1 MKRKLLLT
9 IVSFYLIIQ
18 VFAQSIKGRV
28 EDEKKIPIIGAT
40 VIIEGSKKGSFTDA
54 QGTFEI
60 KEVKAGK
67 YKLKISSLG
76 SNSSYKEVE
85 VGANGA
91 FVNIQLKEDQK
102 KLDEVVV
109 VGYGVQRKREISGSV
124 AQISG
129 KSLND
134 MPVPSFESALQGK
147 LAGVNVT
154 TGSGLAGSGAV
165 VRIRGIASI
174 GAGGDPLYVV
184 DGIPIT
190 QDYFLNGNGGGMN
203 NNPLATINPNDIE
216 TIDVL
221 KDAGASAI
229 YGSRGANGVILITT
243 KRGKKGSKK
252 GPNVNF
258 SATIGT
264 SQPTALPNM
273 LNSSQYLQLRQE
285 AWENDGGTGRVWLPG
300 YSSAQSSAAA
310 REAAYNKASQY
321 NTDWVKLTTR
331 VGFKQNYDLSISDI
345 YKKVSY
351 YAGISYSNN
360 ESYLVGNSYN
370 RLAGRLN
377 LDFKVT
383 KKIKVSTNSSL
394 AQGNNFRV
402 NSAWAGGLGSAMST
416 ALPIYPVRYKDVNG
430 GDSAYFRGGD
440 NPLIAQEQKVW
451 RVGETRVINNVAID
465 YNPIKNLYFRGQG
478 GYDYMQLLDDQY
490 NSPQLLN
497 IADSIGGNA
506 NRTGTFTNNLN
517 YFITGTYNYNPN
529 DNNKLSFMVGN
540 EFQKST
546 ASVRTQR
553 TEKTSGP
560 FYDKTPDS
568 LYQNQVSP
576 GSAWAFL
583 SYFSRVNYSFKDK
596 YFAQLILRADWSS
609 RFGENYRVAFMPAVS
624 ASWVLSEEKFL
635 RNNKR
640 ISFLKLRASAGRS
653 GNSNINGNARFLTYR
668 TDGFYNQQT
677 ITYPTQAANPNL
689 RWETSFIWDAGLE
702 LGLFNDRIFTTVDYF
717 DRRVSDAIIENL
729 AISPSTGMDNYTA
742 NVGSITNRGLEFG
755 IKTRNLVGKFRWSTD
770 FNITK
775 IWNSIDDIGAYSQDA
790 VGGGTNDTR
799 PIIGSPIGTN
809 YLVRFSHIDQ
819 QTGLPVYLDLNGN
832 PTSKWDI
839 ANRVG
844 AGSVLPD
851 ASGGLTN
858 TFSYKGFDLSVLI
871 NFVIGGNIYES
882 SAKRQLGVVTDW
894 NMRTDMFDR
903 WQKPGDNTQFARLTL
918 NEANYGSN
926 TVWINT
932 TQFLH
937 DASFARLRNITLGYN
952 LQPKAIKKLKHVR
965 SVRMAVI
972 ATNILTVTKYPGLDP
987 EIARDFENAT
997 DRNMSPNITY
1007 LTPPQERTYSF
1018 QINVGF

>member
-1 MKRKLLLT
+1 MKRKLLVLLVG
-9 IVSFYLIIQ
+9 IFIASAS
-18 VFAQSIKGRV
+18 FAQSIKGKI
-28 EDEKKIPIIGAT
+28 EDEKKQPIVGAT
-40 VIIEGSKKGSFTDA
+40 VIIDGTKKGGYTDA

-60 KEVKAGK
+60 KDVVPGN
-67 YKLKISSLG
+67 YKLKITSLG
-76 SNSSYKEVE
+76 FNTAYKDVE
-85 VGANGA
+85 VTATGS
-91 FVNIQLKEDQK
+91 FVSLALKEDQK

-109 VGYGVQRKREISGSV
+109 VGYGVQRKREVTGSIAKISGRE
-124 AQISG
+124 
-129 KSLND
+129 LND

-190 QDYFLNGNGGGMN
+190 QDYFLNSNSGGMN
-203 NNPLATINPNDIE
+203 NNPLASINPNDIE
-216 TIDVL
+216 SIDVL

-243 KRGKKGSKK
+243 KRGRKGNKK
-252 GPNVNF
+252 GPSVNF
-258 SATIGT
+258 TATVGT

-273 LNSSQYLQLRQE
+273 LNTQQYLQLRQE

-300 YSSAQSSAAA
+300 YSSAQSTAAA
-310 REAAYNKASQY
+310 REAAYLKASQY

-331 VGFKQNYDLSISDI
+331 VGFKQNYDLSVSDVF
-345 YKKVSY
+345 KKVSY
-351 YAGISYSNN
+351 YAGVSYSNN

-377 LDFKVT
+377 LDFKVS
-383 KKIKVSTNSSL
+383 KKIKISTNSSL

-402 NSAWAGGLGSAMST
+402 NSAWAGGLGAAMSE
-416 ALPIYPVRYKDVNG
+416 ALPIYPVKFGGPN
-430 GDSAYFRGGD
+430 GDSTYFRGGA
-440 NPLIAQEQKVW
+440 NPIIAQEQKTW
-451 RVGETRVINNVAID
+451 RVGETRTINNIAID
-465 YNPIKNLYFRGQG
+465 YNPIKNLYLRAQG

-490 NSPQLLN
+490 DSPQLLN
-497 IADSIGGNA
+497 IADSAGGNA
-506 NRTGTFTNNLN
+506 YRTATFTNNLN
-517 YFITGTYNYNPN
+517 YFITGTYNYNPT
-529 DNNKLSFMVGN
+529 DNHKFSFMLGN

-546 ASVRTQR
+546 ASTRTQR
-553 TEKTSGP
+553 TEHTSGP
-560 FYDKTPDS
+560 FYEKTPDS
-568 LYQNQVSP
+568 LYANQTAP
-576 GSAWAFL
+576 GNAWAFL
-583 SYFSRVNYSFKDK
+583 SYFSRINYSYKDK
-596 YFAQLILRADWSS
+596 YFAQVILRADWSS

-635 RNNKR
+635 RTNKT

-653 GNSNINGNARFLTYR
+653 GNSNINGNARFLTFR
-668 TDGFYNQQT
+668 TDGLYNQQA
-677 ITYPTQAANPNL
+677 ITYPTQAPNENL
-689 RWETSFIWDAGLE
+689 RWETSLIWDAGLE

-717 DRRVSDAIIENL
+717 DRRVTDAIIENL
-729 AISPSTGMDNYTA
+729 AISPSTGMDQYTA
-742 NVGSITNRGLEFG
+742 NVGKITNRGLEFG
-755 IKTRNLVGKFRWSTD
+755 IKTRNLVGKFRWNTD

-790 VGGGTNDTR
+790 VSGGTNDTR

-809 YLVRFSHIDQ
+809 YLVRFSHVDKA
-819 QTGLPVYLDLNGN
+819 TGLPVYLDVNGN
-832 PTSKWDI
+832 PTSTWDP
-839 ANRVG
+839 ANRV
-844 AGSVLPD
+844 AVGSVLPD

-858 TFSYKGFDLSVLI
+858 TFSYKGFDLSILI

-882 SAKRQLGVVTDW
+882 SAKRQLGVVTNW
-894 NMRTDMFDR
+894 NMRTDLFDR
-903 WQKPGDNTQFARLTL
+903 WQKPGDDAQFARLTL
-918 NEANYGSN
+918 NSATYGSN
-926 TVWINT
+926 TEWINT

-937 DASFARLRNITLGYN
+937 SASFARLRNVTLAYN
-952 LQPKAIKKLKHVR
+952 LQPKAIKKLKYCR
-965 SVRMAVI
+965 SVRLAII
-972 ATNILTVTKYPGLDP
+972 ATNILTITKYPGLDP

-1018 QINVGF
+1018 QINIGFN

>member
-9 IVSFYLIIQ
+9 LISFYLSSQI
-18 VFAQSIKGRV
+18 FAQSIKGRV
-28 EDEKKIPIIGAT
+28 EDEKKVPIVGAT
-40 VIIEGSKKGSFTDA
+40 VIIEGTKKGSFTNDK
-54 QGTFEI
+54 GVFEI
-60 KEVKAGK
+60 KDVAVGK
-67 YKLKISSLG
+67 YKVKISSLG
-76 SNSSYKEVE
+76 SNTGYREVE
-85 VGANGA
+85 VTANGA
-91 FVNIQLKEDQK
+91 FINVLLKEDQK

-109 VGYGVQRKREISGSV
+109 VGYGVQRKREVTGAV
-124 AQISG
+124 AQING
-129 KSLND
+129 KALND
-134 MPVPSFESALQGK
+134 MPVPSFEAALQGK

-174 GAGGDPLYVV
+174 GAGGDPLYVI

-203 NNPLATINPNDIE
+203 NNPLASINPNDIE

-243 KRGKKGSKK
+243 KRGKKGLKK
-252 GPNVNF
+252 TPTINF
-258 SATIGT
+258 SSTFGT

-273 LNSSQYLQLRQE
+273 LNTQQYLQLRQE
-285 AWENDGGTGRVWLPG
+285 AWENDGGTGHVWLPG
-300 YSSAQSSAAA
+300 YSSSQSSAAA
-310 REAAYNKASQY
+310 REAAYNKASQN

-331 VGFKQNYDLSISDI
+331 LGFKQNYDLSISDA
-345 YKKVSY
+345 YKKVNY
-351 YAGISYSNN
+351 YAGLSYSNN

-370 RLAGRLN
+370 RIAGRLN
-377 LDFKVT
+377 LDFNIS

-394 AQGNNFRV
+394 SQGNNYRV

-416 ALPIYPVRYKDVNG
+416 ALPIYPTKVGGAN
-430 GDSAYFRGGD
+430 GDSTYFRNGD
-440 NPLIAQEQKVW
+440 NPLIAQEQKIW
-451 RVGETRVINNVAID
+451 RVGETRAINNIAID

-478 GYDYMQLLDDQY
+478 GYDYMDLIDDQY
-490 NSPQLLN
+490 DSPKLLN
-497 IADSIGGNA
+497 IKDSIGGNA
-506 NRTGTFTNNLN
+506 RRDGTYTNNFN
-517 YFITGTYNYNPN
+517 YFVTGTYNYNPN
-529 DNNKLSFMVGN
+529 ESNKFSFMLGN

-546 ASVRTQR
+546 ASKRTQR
-553 TEKTSGP
+553 TEKTTGT
-560 FYDKTPDS
+560 FYEKEPDT
-568 LYQNQVSP
+568 LYQNQVAP
-576 GSAWAFL
+576 GNAWAFL

-596 YFAQLILRADWSS
+596 YFAQVILRADWSS
-609 RFGENYRVAFMPAVS
+609 RFGENNRVAFMPAVS
-624 ASWVLSEEKFL
+624 ASWVISEEKFL

-640 ISFLKLRASAGRS
+640 ISYLKLRASAGRS
-653 GNSNINGNARFLTYR
+653 GNSNINGNARFLTYN
-668 TDGFYNQQT
+668 TTGNYNGQP

-702 LGLFNDRIFTTVDYF
+702 LGLFNDRVFTTIDYF
-717 DRRVSDAIIENL
+717 DRKVSDVIIEGL

-742 NVGSITNRGLEFG
+742 NVGKITNRGLEFG
-755 IKTRNLVGKFRWSTD
+755 IKTRNLVGKFRWNTE
-770 FNITK
+770 FNVTK
-775 IWNSIDDIGAYSQDA
+775 IWNTIDDIGAYSQDA
-790 VGGGTNDTR
+790 VSGGTNDTR

-819 QTGLPVYLDLNGN
+819 QTGLPVYLDINGN
-832 PTSKWDI
+832 ATSKWDI

-844 AGSVLPD
+844 VGSVLPD
-851 ASGGLTN
+851 ASGGMTN
-858 TFSYKGFDLSVLI
+858 TFSYKGFDLSILV
-871 NFVIGGNIYES
+871 NFVLGGNIYES

-894 NMRTDMFDR
+894 NMRTDLFDR
-903 WQKPGDNTQFARLTL
+903 WQKPGDNAQYARLTL

-937 DASFARLRNITLGYN
+937 DATFARLRNVTLAYN
-952 LQPKAIKKLKHVR
+952 LQPKAIKKLKKVR
-965 SVRMAVI
+965 SVRLAVI
-972 ATNILTVTKYPGLDP
+972 ATNILTFTKYSGLDP

>member
-9 IVSFYLIIQ
+9 IVSFCISVQI
-18 VFAQSIKGRV
+18 FAQSIKGRV
-28 EDEKKIPIIGAT
+28 EDEKKEPIIGAT
-40 VIIEGSKKGSFTDA
+40 VIIDGTKKGSFTDA
-54 QGTFEI
+54 KGTFEI
-60 KEVKAGK
+60 KDVPVGK
-67 YKLKISSLG
+67 YKIKISSLG
-76 SNSSYKEVE
+76 SNTAYKEVE
-85 VGANGA
+85 VTANGA
-91 FVNIQLKEDQK
+91 FLNIQLKEDQK
-102 KLDEVVV
+102 KLDDVVV
-109 VGYGVQRKREISGSV
+109 VGYGVQRKREVTGSV

-129 KSLND
+129 RSLND

-174 GAGGDPLYVV
+174 GAGGDPLYVI

-203 NNPLATINPNDIE
+203 NNPLASINPNDIE

-243 KRGKKGSKK
+243 KRGKRGGKK
-252 GPNVNF
+252 GPTINF
-258 SATIGT
+258 SASFGT

-273 LNSSQYLQLRQE
+273 LNTQQYLQLRQE

-300 YSSAQSSAAA
+300 YSSSQSSAAA
-310 REAAYNKASQY
+310 REAAYIKASQY
-321 NTDWVKLTTR
+321 NTDWVKLSTR
-331 VGFKQNYDLSISDI
+331 VGFKQNYDLSLSDI

-351 YAGISYSNN
+351 YAGLSYSSN

-377 LDFKVT
+377 LDFKIT

-416 ALPIYPVRYKDVNG
+416 ALPIYPVRLKAVDG
-430 GDSAYFRGGD
+430 SDSAYFRNGD
-440 NPLIAQEQKVW
+440 NPLIAQEQKIW
-451 RVGETRVINNVAID
+451 RVAETRVINNVAVD
-465 YNPIKNLYFRGQG
+465 YNPIKNLFFRVQG

-490 NSPQLLN
+490 NSPSLLN

-517 YFITGTYNYNPN
+517 YFATGTYNYNVN
-529 DNNKLSFMVGN
+529 DNNKFSFMLGN

-553 TEKTSGP
+553 TERTSGP
-560 FYDKTPDS
+560 FYDKTPDT
-568 LYQNQVSP
+568 LYQNQIAP

-583 SYFSRVNYSFKDK
+583 SYFSRVNYSYKDK
-596 YFAQLILRADWSS
+596 YFAQVILRADWSS

-635 RNNKR
+635 RSNKR

-668 TDGFYNQQT
+668 TDGFYNQQA

-689 RWETSFIWDAGLE
+689 RWETSFIWDAGVE

-742 NVGSITNRGLEFG
+742 NVGKITNRGLEFG
-755 IKTRNLVGKFRWSTD
+755 IKTRNLVGKFKWNTD

-809 YLVRFSHIDQ
+809 YLVRFSHVDQ

-839 ANRVG
+839 NNRVG
-844 AGSVLPD
+844 VGSVLPD
-851 ASGGLTN
+851 ASGGITN
-858 TFSYKGFDLSVLI
+858 TFSYKGFDLSMLV

-882 SAKRQLGVVTDW
+882 SAKRQLGVVSDW
-894 NMRTDMFDR
+894 NMRTDLFDR
-903 WQKPGDNTQFARLTL
+903 WQKPGDNAQFARLTL

-932 TQFLH
+932 TQHLH
-937 DASFARLRNITLGYN
+937 DASFARLRNVTLAYN
-952 LQPKAIKKLKHVR
+952 LQAKTIKKLKYCR
-965 SVRMAVI
+965 SVRMAII
-972 ATNILTVTKYPGLDP
+972 ATNILTITKYPGLDP

>member
-1 MKRKLLLT
+1 MKRKLLVLFVGIF
-9 IVSFYLIIQ
+9 IVS
-18 VFAQSIKGRV
+18 VSFAQSIKGKI
-28 EDEKKIPIIGAT
+28 EDEKKQPVVGAT
-40 VIIEGSKKGSFTDA
+40 AIIDGTKKGGYTDA
-54 QGTFEI
+54 EGLFEI
-60 KEVKAGK
+60 KDVLPGT

-76 SNSSYKEVE
+76 FNTIYKDVE
-85 VGANGA
+85 VTATGA
-91 FVNIQLKEDQK
+91 FVALSMKEDQK

-109 VGYGVQRKREISGSV
+109 VGYGVQRKREVTGSIAKISGRE
-124 AQISG
+124 
-129 KSLND
+129 LND

-190 QDYFLNGNGGGMN
+190 QDYFLNGNSGGMN
-203 NNPLATINPNDIE
+203 NNPLASINPNDIE
-216 TIDVL
+216 SIDVL

-243 KRGKKGSKK
+243 KRGRKGSKK
-252 GPNVNF
+252 GPSVNF
-258 SATIGT
+258 TATMGT

-273 LNSSQYLQLRQE
+273 LNTQQYLQLRQE

-300 YSSAQSSAAA
+300 YSSAQSTAAA
-310 REAAYNKASQY
+310 REAAYLKASQY

-331 VGFKQNYDLSISDI
+331 VGFKQNYDLSVSDVF
-345 YKKVSY
+345 KKVSY
-351 YAGISYSNN
+351 YAGVSYSNN
-360 ESYLVGNSYN
+360 ESFLVGNSYN

-377 LDFKVT
+377 LDFKVS

-402 NSAWAGGLGSAMST
+402 NSGWAGGLGAAMSE
-416 ALPIYPVRYKDVNG
+416 ALPIYPVKFGGPN
-430 GDSAYFRGGD
+430 GDSAYFRGGV
-440 NPLIAQEQKVW
+440 NPIIAQEQKTW
-451 RVGETRVINNVAID
+451 RVGETRTINNIAVD
-465 YNPIKNLYFRGQG
+465 YNPIKNLYFRAQG

-490 NSPQLLN
+490 DSPQLLN
-497 IADSIGGNA
+497 IADSAGGNA
-506 NRTGTFTNNLN
+506 NRTATFTNNLN
-517 YFITGTYNYNPN
+517 YFITGTYNYTPT
-529 DNNKLSFMVGN
+529 DNHKFSFMLGN

-546 ASVRTQR
+546 ASTRTQR
-553 TEKTSGP
+553 TEHTSGP
-560 FYDKTPDS
+560 FYEKEPDS
-568 LYQNQVSP
+568 LYANQTAP
-576 GSAWAFL
+576 GNAWAFL
-583 SYFSRVNYSFKDK
+583 SYFSRINYSYKDK
-596 YFAQLILRADWSS
+596 YFAQVILRADWSS

-635 RNNKR
+635 RTNKT

-653 GNSNINGNARFLTYR
+653 GNSNINGNARFLTFR
-668 TDGFYNQQT
+668 TDGMYNQQA
-677 ITYPTQAANPNL
+677 ITYPTQAPNENL
-689 RWETSFIWDAGLE
+689 RWETSLIWDAGVE

-717 DRRVSDAIIENL
+717 DRRVTDAIIENL
-729 AISPSTGMDNYTA
+729 AISPSTGMDQYTA
-742 NVGSITNRGLEFG
+742 NVGKITNRGLEFG

-790 VGGGTNDTR
+790 VSGGTNDTR

-809 YLVRFSHIDQ
+809 YLVRFSHIDKA
-819 QTGLPVYLDLNGN
+819 TGLPVYLDVNGN
-832 PTSKWDI
+832 QTSTWDI
-839 ANRVG
+839 NNRVG
-844 AGSVLPD
+844 VGSVLPD
-851 ASGGLTN
+851 ASGGMTN

-882 SAKRQLGVVTDW
+882 SAKRQLGVVSNW
-894 NMRTDMFDR
+894 NMRTDLFDR
-903 WQKPGDNTQFARLTL
+903 WQKPGDDAQFARLTL

-932 TQFLH
+932 DQFLYS
-937 DASFARLRNITLGYN
+937 ASFARLRNVTLAYN
-952 LQPKAIKKLKHVR
+952 LQPKAIKKLKYCR
-965 SVRMAVI
+965 SVRMAII
-972 ATNILTVTKYPGLDP
+972 ATNILTITKYPGLDP

-1018 QINVGF
+1018 QINIGFN